1 MRKAV
6 KWLKKKEREKRKH
19 QNQITFIFIAQHELL
34 FESKSEKYLSNLST
48 RDTHMW

>member
-6 KWLKKKEREKRKH
+6 KWLKKKEREKKTSKPNH
-19 QNQITFIFIAQHELL
+19 LHIYSSYELL